1 MPSFLSL
8 TPEAKVASAP
18 APSPRYPLPSLYKT
32 PATKLT
38 SPKQQPPSSPSNLM
52 LTLLLPA
59 PPLIATNHEG
69 RRLYISDILHDLH
82 SRRTQTP
89 HATPTIEC
97 HNIIIGQQNS
107 NFRSFKPGGFVTA
120 IQVLSEPVC
129 GLDLPNYA
137 AEWERQILGALGPIV
152 TRNWEIHGAV
162 SKTPVSD
169 GQPFSFHTRPRAS
182 YSGSINVP
190 GMEVLSGEKEGW
202 DVLAEM
208 AQWEV
213 RTEVA
218 VIEDV
223 PFLAVMDGVRE
234 GQADELEKVVR
245 GVDMQGVKGNAEMFR
260 DDSGER
266 WDRFQ
271 NRLRFLG

>member
-1 MPSFLSL
+1 MPSFLTL
-8 TPEAKVASAP
+8 TSQVASTPASAP
-18 APSPRYPLPSLYKT
+18 HYPLPYLYKT

-38 SPKQQPPSSPSNLM
+38 SPKQQFTSSPQTLM

-59 PPLIATNHEG
+59 PPLIASNHEG
-69 RRLYISDILHDLH
+69 HRFYISDILHDLR

-89 HATPTIEC
+89 HATLSIEC
-97 HNIIIGQQNS
+97 HNIIIGQPNS
-107 NFRSFKPGGFVTA
+107 KVFRSFKTGEFVTA
-120 IQVLSEPVC
+120 IQILSEPVS

-162 SKTPVSD
+162 SEVPVSD
-169 GQPFSFHTRPRAS
+169 EQPFLFQTRPRSS
-182 YSGSINVP
+182 YTGTIKVP
-190 GMEVLSGEKEGW
+190 GMEILSGEKDGR
-202 DVLAEM
+202 DVLAEI

-234 GQADELEKVVR
+234 VQGDELEKVVR
-245 GVDMQGVKGNAEMFR
+245 GVDMRGVKGNAEMFR
-260 DDSGER
+260 DASGER

-271 NRLRFLG
+271 SRLRFSA